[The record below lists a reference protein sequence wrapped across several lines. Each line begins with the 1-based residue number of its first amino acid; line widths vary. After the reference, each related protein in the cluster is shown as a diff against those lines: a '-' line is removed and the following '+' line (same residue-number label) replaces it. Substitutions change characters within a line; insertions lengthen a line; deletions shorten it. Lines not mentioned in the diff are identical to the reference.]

1 MMGIDRLKSE
11 EYRKGKALPMRR
23 SCVTPTTTYSSNLMF
38 SYAEKLEQKIATLQQ
53 KIHALSGSDDIDR
66 LLDQYQQ
73 QPKKRVDHDD
83 DDGNHDDEK
92 SRPAKLSDSF
102 VEELDALHSRQ
113 YPPGVRYDS
122 VKYLGDLDN
131 FLFFSN
137 KLRLHDNNKGLKWK
151 GHYLRRVGNDIG
163 KGEKDM
169 YKGERR
175 VSYILL
181 CVSAC

>member
-1 MMGIDRLKSE
+1 MSPHNNIFIILI
-11 EYRKGKALPMRR
+11 
-23 SCVTPTTTYSSNLMF
+23 F
-38 SYAEKLEQKIATLQQ
+38 SYAEKLEQQIATLQQ

-73 QPKKRVDHDD
+73 QPKKKRVVDHDGD
-83 DDGNHDDEK
+83 DDGNQEEEDVN
-92 SRPAKLSDSF
+92 SRSAKLPDSF

-163 KGEKDM
+163 KEEKDM
-169 YKGERR
+169 IKREMRLFLYPA
-175 VSYILL
+175 L
-181 CVSAC
+181 C

>member
-1 MMGIDRLKSE
+1 M
-11 EYRKGKALPMRR
+11 
-23 SCVTPTTTYSSNLMF
+23 
-38 SYAEKLEQKIATLQQ
+38 
-53 KIHALSGSDDIDR
+53 DDHGNGHGNNDG
-66 LLDQYQQ
+66 
-73 QPKKRVDHDD
+73 DD
-83 DDGNHDDEK
+83 DDK

-169 YKGERR
+169 IKREMG
-175 VSYILL
+175 LL
-181 CVSAC
+181 HPSLC